1 MPILTHMR
9 HRRARAAFKR
19 PVSTRSNSAFS
30 TRVIVRRT
38 LGILTL
44 ALAPVS
50 RTSADTRTRLARAE
64 DLKAVFLLNFAQ
76 FVEWPTNA
84 FPDETAPFVIGV
96 LGENPFG
103 KSLDAIVA
111 NETVHNHKI
120 VTRYYHDL
128 RDITSCHILFIA
140 SSESAYLDHI
150 FDSLKGRSI
159 LTVGE
164 TDDFSTR
171 AGMIR
176 FFIVQNKLHLGVNLE
191 AAQAAQLVISSK
203 LLRLAEIV
211 NAGEKNN
218 RANDQY

>member
-1 MPILTHMR
+1 M
-9 HRRARAAFKR
+9 
-19 PVSTRSNSAFS
+19 
-30 TRVIVRRT
+30 
-38 LGILTL
+38 
-44 ALAPVS
+44 
-50 RTSADTRTRLARAE
+50 ARAE

-111 NETVHNHKI
+111 NESVHNHKI
-120 VTRYYHDL
+120 VVGYYHDL
-128 RDITSCHILFIA
+128 RDVTACHILFIA
-140 SSESAYLDHI
+140 SSESTHLDRV
-150 FDSLKGRSI
+150 FDSVKGRSI

-164 TDDFSTR
+164 TDGFSAR
-171 AGMIR
+171 DGMIR
-176 FFIVQNKLHLGVNLE
+176 FSIVQNRLHLGINLE

-211 NAGEKNN
+211 SAKREE
-218 RANDQY
+218 

>member
-1 MPILTHMR
+1 MPILIRTQT
-9 HRRARAAFKR
+9 RRRGAGFKR
-19 PVSTRSNSAFS
+19 PFSARSTSGFS
-30 TRVIVRRT
+30 SRAIVRRT
-38 LGILTL
+38 LGILAL
-44 ALAPVS
+44 ALAPVAGA
-50 RTSADTRTRLARAE
+50 SAQTKTRLARAE

-84 FPDETAPFVIGV
+84 FPDETAPFVIGI

-120 VTRYYHDL
+120 IVGYYRDL

-140 SSESAYLDHI
+140 SSESARLDRI

-164 TDDFSTR
+164 TDDFTAR
-171 AGMIR
+171 DGMIR
-176 FFIVQNKLHLGVNLE
+176 FSIVQNKLHLAINLE

-211 NAGEKNN
+211 SAKREE
-218 RANDQY
+218 

>member
-1 MPILTHMR
+1 MPILTHR
-9 HRRARAAFKR
+9 QTRRRSAGSNR
-19 PVSTRSNSAFS
+19 PVSARSNPGFS
-30 TRVIVRRT
+30 SRVIIRRT
-38 LGILTL
+38 LGILAL
-44 ALAPVS
+44 ALAPVN
-50 RTSADTRTRLARAE
+50 RAPAETTTRMARAE

-111 NETVHNHKI
+111 NESVHNHKI
-120 VTRYYHDL
+120 VVGYYHDL
-128 RDITSCHILFIA
+128 RDVTACHILFIA
-140 SSESAYLDHI
+140 SSESTHLDRV
-150 FDSLKGRSI
+150 FDSVKGRSI

-164 TDDFSTR
+164 TDGFSAR
-171 AGMIR
+171 DGMIR
-176 FFIVQNKLHLGVNLE
+176 FSIVQNRLHLGINLE

-211 NAGEKNN
+211 SAKREE
-218 RANDQY
+218 

>member
-1 MPILTHMR
+1 MPILTHKQT
-9 HRRARAAFKR
+9 RRSDAGPSSRA
-19 PVSTRSNSAFS
+19 T
-30 TRVIVRRT
+30 IRRT
-38 LGILTL
+38 LGILAL
-44 ALAPVS
+44 ALAPVAGA
-50 RTSADTRTRLARAE
+50 SAQTKTRQARVE

-103 KSLDAIVA
+103 KSLDEIVA

-120 VTRYYHDL
+120 VVSYYHDL
-128 RDITSCHILFIA
+128 RDVTACHILFIA
-140 SSESAYLDHI
+140 SSESARLDRI

-164 TDDFSTR
+164 TDGFSAR
-171 AGMIR
+171 DGMIR
-176 FFIVQNKLHLGVNLE
+176 FSIVQNKLHLGVNLE
-191 AAQAAQLVISSK
+191 ATQAAQLVISSK

-211 NAGEKNN
+211 SAKRE
-218 RANDQY
+218 Q